1 MGFNNGYDAGW
12 QDAINAVKY
21 GKVPGLGPKSED
33 RPDPSQEPSVEMSLM
48 DMVDALDEGKDSF
61 VASLTSDNLDSVFT
75 KVYNVSLAIREKADG
90 LSIQLTALME

>member
-21 GKVPGLGPKSED
+21 GKVPGLGPKSD
-33 RPDPSQEPSVEMSLM
+33 GGSDSSQEPSVEMSLM
-48 DMVDALDEGKDSF
+48 DMVDALAEGKDSF
-61 VASLTSDNLDSVFT
+61 VASLTSDNIDAVFT
-75 KVYNVSLAIREKADG
+75 KVYHVTGAIQSKAND